1 MSKEEPRPG
10 QATLAGALI
19 IGGSVILVLAAWQ
32 RIATLRTLAV
42 QEDLEKVVRDPMF
55 SALGWTADDLSTL
68 VRVLCII
75 GAAAATASAILGY
88 QVYQR
93 SASARLVLTG
103 LTPLLFV
110 GGLVSDGFLTP
121 MVLVGVALLWLQPTR
136 DWYAGRP
143 WVKRYEERRAARLG
157 TLRPPAG
164 PSAPSAPSAPTSAP
178 GPFAPAPAPGPGA
191 PRPLTGPAPIAP
203 RRPGQRRRTPA
214 ERGPRPPALRL
225 ACVLTWASSALAIVG
240 LGFGATFAK
249 RLGEEMFRQM
259 TQDQPKMLE
268 AYQITESEL
277 IATLYLLFVGGAL
290 WAIGA
295 TVLAGLAYLGHNW
308 ARIVLAVSGASAA
321 AVALFFTLALWPL
334 VVIVGML
341 GGATWLLTRPEV
353 GRWFLP

>member
-1 MSKEEPRPG
+1 MTKEEPRPG

-19 IGGSVILVLAAWQ
+19 IGGSVILVLASWQ

-42 QEDLEKVVRDPMF
+42 QESFEKVVRDPMF
-55 SALGWTADDLSTL
+55 SEMGWTADDFSMA

-75 GAAAATASAILGY
+75 GAAAATASAILGF
-88 QVYQR
+88 QVYKR
-93 SASARLVLTG
+93 SASARVVLTG
-103 LTPLLFV
+103 LTPLLFL
-110 GGLVSDGFLTP
+110 GGLATDAFLTP

-143 WVKRYEERRAARLG
+143 WVKAYEARRAARVAP
-157 TLRPPAG
+157 LRQPVPPG
-164 PSAPSAPSAPTSAP
+164 PSSSAPSAAP
-178 GPFAPAPAPGPGA
+178 GAPVPPAAGPGA
-191 PRPLTGPAPIAP
+191 PRPLSGPAPIPP
-203 RRPGQRRRTPA
+203 RRPGQRRRTAA

-240 LGFGATFAK
+240 LGFGATFAT

-259 TQDQPKMLE
+259 TQEQPKVLE
-268 AYQITESEL
+268 AYQLTESEL
-277 IATLYLLFVGGAL
+277 VATLYLLFVGGAV
-290 WAIGA
+290 WAIAA

-334 VVIVGML
+334 VVLVGML

>member
-1 MSKEEPRPG
+1 MTKEEPRPG

-32 RIATLRTLAV
+32 RIATLRTLTV
-42 QEDLEKVVRDPMF
+42 QESFEKVVQDPLFTGM
-55 SALGWTADDLSTL
+55 GWSADDFSMA

-75 GAAAATASAILGY
+75 GAAAATASAILGF
-88 QVYQR
+88 QVYKR
-93 SASARLVLTG
+93 SASARVVLTG
-103 LTPLLFV
+103 LAPFV
-110 GGLVSDGFLTP
+110 FIGGLVSDAFLTP

-157 TLRPPAG
+157 TLRPPA
-164 PSAPSAPSAPTSAP
+164 PSAPASVPAPGAGPDSTSTSAP
-178 GPFAPAPAPGPGA
+178 A
-191 PRPLTGPAPIAP
+191 PRPLTGPAPIPP
-203 RRPGQRRRTPA
+203 RLPGQRRRTAA

-240 LGFGATFAK
+240 LGFGATFAQ

-259 TQDQPKMLE
+259 TQQQPKMLE
-268 AYQITESEL
+268 AYQLTESEL
-277 IATLYLLFVGGAL
+277 VATLYLLFVGGAL
-290 WAIGA
+290 WAVGA
-295 TVLAGLAYLGHNW
+295 TVLAGLAYVGHNW

-321 AVALFFTLALWPL
+321 AVALFFALALWPL
-334 VVIVGML
+334 VVLVGML
-341 GGATWLLTRPEV
+341 GAATWLLTRPEV